1 MKIATVSTAAL
12 LLLLLSTP
20 AAHAAEVTV
29 VPGPGGTKLVTSEE
43 IIHSNRRNVY
53 DFVRAHRPLWLRT
66 RGTSGAGTVSVMA
79 YLDGNLLGPAA
90 ELRRVPTAIVSQLR
104 FMDGREA
111 TTRYG
116 STHGNGA
123 IMVITGPPNALPAQA
138 AATP

>member
-1 MKIATVSTAAL
+1 
-12 LLLLLSTP
+12 
-20 AAHAAEVTV
+20 
-29 VPGPGGTKLVTSEE
+29 
-43 IIHSNRRNVY
+43 
-53 DFVRAHRPLWLRT
+53 
-66 RGTSGAGTVSVMA
+66 MA

-116 STHGNGA
+116 SNHGNGA